1 MCWVAFLGKRTYYGG
16 IMAKVKI
23 YSTPSCVYCKMAR
36 EFFEKNG
43 VEYEDVNVAADESAL
58 KEMVSKSHQMG
69 VPVIDIDGQIFVGF
83 NRMSLERALGIKV
96 A

>member
-1 MCWVAFLGKRTYYGG
+1 
-16 IMAKVKI
+16 MAKVKI

-43 VEYEDVNVAADESAL
+43 VEYEDVNVAADEAAL
-58 KEMVSKSHQMG
+58 REMIAKSHQMG
-69 VPVIDIDGQIFVGF
+69 VPVIDVDSQIFVGF
-83 NRMSLERALGIKV
+83 NRSGLGKVLGLKV

>member
-1 MCWVAFLGKRTYYGG
+1 
-16 IMAKVKI
+16 MAKIKI

-36 EFFEKNG
+36 EFFEKHG
-43 VEYEDVNVAADESAL
+43 VEYEDHDVAANEVAL
-58 KEMVSKSHQMG
+58 KEMIEKSHQMG

-83 NRMSLERALGIKV
+83 NRSGLEKVLGIKV